1 MSLVSLRLTFI
12 VRSCMYSTWR
22 QEQNQMTLSLPL
34 LRLIACSGGN
44 KFEMPCF
51 TTFFFLRLTNSRE
64 SHEFFVI
71 SSLSHLE
78 KSLLSVY
85 TVVSSTVSQTQRQ
98 THVSLSWSCL
108 FVCSN
113 VVSVSQSLVSSL
125 DKLCEE
131 RMFREGLRTVSPFC
145 VITSIWSE
153 LYPKEGK
160 RNTTFSWWLEKR
172 VKGDE
177 AWEGKH
183 SSCVSPSGQ
192 EPVQEKSNKH
202 QEDEREGVRERNR
215 IKGETDT
222 KRFNYWLLQY

>member
-85 TVVSSTVSQTQRQ
+85 TVVSSTVSQTHE
-98 THVSLSWSCL
+98 T
-108 FVCSN
+108 N
-113 VVSVSQSLVSSL
+113 
-125 DKLCEE
+125 
-131 RMFREGLRTVSPFC
+131 
-145 VITSIWSE
+145 
-153 LYPKEGK
+153 
-160 RNTTFSWWLEKR
+160 
-172 VKGDE
+172 
-177 AWEGKH
+177 
-183 SSCVSPSGQ
+183 SCVSLLVLSLCLLECCFCLSVLSFLSWQTLWGKD
-192 EPVQEKSNKH
+192 VQRGTQDSLSLLCNNEHLVWTLSKGREKKH
-202 QEDEREGVRERNR
+202 NFLLMTREESKRRWGMRRKTLFLCLSSRTRTSPRE
-215 IKGETDT
+215 E
-222 KRFNYWLLQY
+222 